1 MKKKLRTNLFQSH
14 KIIIFEENNKI
25 KENMENPKL
34 FISYCW
40 TNQEHES
47 WVLNLATEL
56 VENGVDVIID
66 KWNLREGQDSYKFME
81 QMVNNKDIKKVL
93 LICNKKYAERANNR
107 DGGVGT
113 ETQII
118 SKEVYTNSEQE
129 KFVAATLEKDEA
141 GQPYLPTYYNPRI
154 YIDFSEP
161 DNYTESFEKLL
172 RWIYDKPLYK
182 RPPLGKKPSFLDEED
197 SISLNTSFLY
207 KRVISGLK
215 ESKQYTNGAIDEYLN
230 VLAENIELLRI
241 NIKTP
246 EEYDD
251 KLIEKIETFLPY
263 RNEFINI
270 CYTIC
275 QYSTNM
281 NTDRFHRFFES
292 LISYFEIKGS
302 GIHYEMENDVFKF
315 VAYEL
320 FLYYI
325 AILIK
330 YEKFSD
336 IDDFLYKGYIQNKN
350 INGRIIPG
358 YLVFYENLK
367 SLIYRSRRLDL
378 SYLSL
383 YSNLIKERAKHV
395 KKICFEDLMQ
405 ADFIL
410 FLRSEHLYNE
420 PYRRWYPQTL
430 IYSEYQLSPF
440 EIFYRSES
448 LKYFDKIK
456 VAISFEDVNE
466 FKAFIDKYYTGEKN
480 IPSWQFCQINPKILA
495 NYERIG
501 TIK

>member
-275 QYSTNM
+275 QYST
-281 NTDRFHRFFES
+281 
-292 LISYFEIKGS
+292 I
-302 GIHYEMENDVFKF
+302 ME
-315 VAYEL
+315 
-320 FLYYI
+320 
-325 AILIK
+325 
-330 YEKFSD
+330 
-336 IDDFLYKGYIQNKN
+336 
-350 INGRIIPG
+350 
-358 YLVFYENLK
+358 
-367 SLIYRSRRLDL
+367 YR
-378 SYLSL
+378 
-383 YSNLIKERAKHV
+383 
-395 KKICFEDLMQ
+395 
-405 ADFIL
+405 
-410 FLRSEHLYNE
+410 
-420 PYRRWYPQTL
+420 
-430 IYSEYQLSPF
+430 
-440 EIFYRSES
+440 
-448 LKYFDKIK
+448 
-456 VAISFEDVNE
+456 
-466 FKAFIDKYYTGEKN
+466 
-480 IPSWQFCQINPKILA
+480 
-495 NYERIG
+495 
-501 TIK
+501 